1 MLRDAWL
8 MTVKD
13 LRIEMTSRVV
23 TAQILPFGFL
33 ILILFGLAISPDL
46 RVVGDARHSVLEEV
60 APGLFWLAVLLSALM
75 ALGRAFALEATD
87 GNLDALRMAGIDPAG
102 VFLGKALAVGLQ
114 LAMIEIVLGFGA
126 LVIFDAPLADPLL
139 LVVTMILATAGITLA
154 GTMYGALAA
163 GLRVR
168 DTLVPLLVL
177 PVMAPVLLG
186 ATLATRDALFA
197 ELDVLGWSWAMLL
210 AVFALLYLGVGM
222 LAFGPLLEE
231 T

>member
-13 LRIEMTSRVV
+13 LKIELSSRVV
-23 TAQILPFGFL
+23 MAQIMPFGFL

-46 RVVGDARHSVLEEV
+46 LVVGDARRSVLEEV
-60 APGLFWLAVLLSALM
+60 SPALFWLAVLLSGLM
-75 ALGRAFALEATD
+75 ALGRAFAVEAQD

-102 VFLGKALAVGLQ
+102 VFLGKALAVAVQ
-114 LAMIEIVLGFGA
+114 LAAIEIILGFGA
-126 LVIFDAPLADPLL
+126 FVVFGAPLADPILL
-139 LVVTMILATAGITLA
+139 LITIVLATAGVTLA
-154 GTMYGALAA
+154 GTMYAALAA
-163 GLRVR
+163 GLRTR

-177 PVMAPVLLG
+177 PVLAPALLG

-197 ELDVLGWSWAMLL
+197 DPGVLGWSWAMLL

-231 T
+231 S

>member
-1 MLRDAWL
+1 MLRDTWL

-13 LRIEMTSRVV
+13 LRIELTSRVV
-23 TAQILPFGFL
+23 VVQILPFGLL
-33 ILILFGLAISPDL
+33 ILILFGLAIEPDL
-46 RVVGDARHSVLEEV
+46 RVVGDARRSVLEEV

-75 ALGRAFALEATD
+75 TLGRAFAVEASD

-102 VFLGKALAVGLQ
+102 VFLGKALAVTVQ
-114 LAMIEIVLGFGA
+114 MVAIELVLGFGA
-126 LVIFDAPLADPLL
+126 VVIFGTPLADAWLL
-139 LVVTMILATAGITLA
+139 AVTLVLATAGITLA
-154 GTMYGALAA
+154 GTLYAALAS
-163 GLRVR
+163 GLRSR

-177 PVMAPVLLG
+177 PVLAPVLLG

-197 ELDVLGWSWAMLL
+197 DPAVPGWSWALLL

>member
-1 MLRDAWL
+1 MMHDAWL

-13 LRIEMTSRVV
+13 LRIEASSRVV

-46 RVVGDARHSVLEEV
+46 RVVGDARRSVLEEI

-75 ALGRAFALEATD
+75 ALSRAFAVEATD
-87 GNLDALRMAGIDPAG
+87 GNLDALRMAGVDPAG
-102 VFLGKALAVGLQ
+102 IFLGKALAVAVQ
-114 LAMIEIVLGFGA
+114 LIVIEVVLGFGA
-126 LVIFDAPLADPLL
+126 FVVFGAPLDNALL
-139 LVVTMILATAGITLA
+139 LIVSAVLATIGVTLA
-154 GTMYGALAA
+154 GTLYAA
-163 GLRVR
+163 MAGGLRVR

-177 PVMAPVLLG
+177 PVLAPVLLG

-197 ELDVLGWSWAMLL
+197 DPAVTGWSWAMLL
-210 AVFALLYLGVGM
+210 AVFSLLYLGVGM

-231 T
+231 S

>member
-1 MLRDAWL
+1 VLRDTWL

-23 TAQILPFGFL
+23 TAQIMPFGIL

-46 RVVGDARHSVLEEV
+46 LVVGDARRPVIEEV

-75 ALGRAFALEATD
+75 ALGRAFALEADD
-87 GNLDALRMAGIDPAG
+87 GNLDALRMAGLDPAG
-102 VFLGKALAVGLQ
+102 VFLGKALAVAVQ
-114 LAMIEIVLGFGA
+114 LVAVEVVLGFGA
-126 LVIFDAPLADPLL
+126 FVVFGAPVAQVGLL
-139 LVVTMILATAGITLA
+139 LTTVLLATIGVTLA
-154 GTMYGALAA
+154 GTLYAALAA

-177 PVMAPVLLG
+177 PVLAPVLLG

-197 ELDVLGWSWAMLL
+197 DPAVPGWSWAGLL
-210 AVFALLYLGVGM
+210 AVFAMLYLGVGM

-231 T
+231 S

>member
-13 LRIEMTSRVV
+13 LRIEVTSRVV
-23 TAQILPFGFL
+23 MAQILPFGFL

-46 RVVGDARHSVLEEV
+46 RVVGDERRSVLEEV

-75 ALGRAFALEATD
+75 ALGRAFAVEAAD

-102 VFLGKALAVGLQ
+102 VFLGKALAVAVQ
-114 LAMIEIVLGFGA
+114 LTVIEVVLGFGA
-126 LVIFDAPLADPLL
+126 LVIFGAPLADPVLL
-139 LVVTMILATAGITLA
+139 FVTIILATAGITLA
-154 GTMYGALAA
+154 GTMYAGLAA

-177 PVMAPVLLG
+177 PVLAPVLLG

-197 ELDVLGWSWAMLL
+197 EPDVLGWSWTMLL

>member
-1 MLRDAWL
+1 VFRDTVL
-8 MTVKD
+8 MAVKD
-13 LRIEMTSRVV
+13 LRIELSSRVV
-23 TAQILPFGFL
+23 MAQVLPFGLL

-46 RVVGDARHSVLEEV
+46 RVVGDARRSVLEEV

-75 ALGRAFALEATD
+75 ALNRAFALEATD

-102 VFLGKALAVGLQ
+102 VFLGKALAVSAQ
-114 LAMIEIVLGFGA
+114 LVSIEVVLGFGA
-126 LVIFDAPLADPLL
+126 FVVFGAPVASPGLLA
-139 LVVTMILATAGITLA
+139 VTVLLATAGITLA
-154 GTMYGALAA
+154 GTLYAALAA

-177 PVMAPVLLG
+177 PVLAPVLLG

-197 ELDVLGWSWAMLL
+197 DPAVPGWSWVMLL
-210 AVFALLYLGVGM
+210 AVFSMLYLGVGM

>member
-13 LRIEMTSRVV
+13 LKIELSSRVV
-23 TAQILPFGFL
+23 MAQITPFGFM

-46 RVVGDARHSVLEEV
+46 LVVGDARRSVLEEV
-60 APGLFWLAVLLSALM
+60 SPALFWLAVLLSGLM
-75 ALGRAFALEATD
+75 ALGRAFAVEAED

-102 VFLGKALAVGLQ
+102 VFLGKALAVAVQ
-114 LAMIEIVLGFGA
+114 LAAIEVVLGFGA
-126 LVIFDAPLADPLL
+126 FVVFGAPLADPVLL
-139 LVVTMILATAGITLA
+139 LITVVLATAGVTLA
-154 GTMYGALAA
+154 GTIYAALAA

-177 PVMAPVLLG
+177 PVLAPVLLG

-197 ELDVLGWSWAMLL
+197 DPGVLGWSWAMLL

-231 T
+231 S

>member
-13 LRIEMTSRVV
+13 LKIEMTSKVV

-75 ALGRAFALEATD
+75 ALGRAFALEAAD

-114 LAMIEIVLGFGA
+114 LAVIEVVLDFGA

-139 LVVTMILATAGITLA
+139 LVVTMILATAGIALA

-197 ELDVLGWSWAMLL
+197 DLDVLGWSWAMLL

>member
-75 ALGRAFALEATD
+75 ALGRAFALEAAD

-114 LAMIEIVLGFGA
+114 LAVIEVVLDFGA

-139 LVVTMILATAGITLA
+139 LVVTMILATAGIALA

-197 ELDVLGWSWAMLL
+197 DLDVLGWSWAMLL

>member
-13 LRIEMTSRVV
+13 LKIELSSRVV
-23 TAQILPFGFL
+23 MAQIMPFGFL

-46 RVVGDARHSVLEEV
+46 LVVGDARRSVLEEV
-60 APGLFWLAVLLSALM
+60 SPALFWLAVLLSGLM
-75 ALGRAFALEATD
+75 ALGRAFAVEAQD

-102 VFLGKALAVGLQ
+102 VFLGKALAVAVQ
-114 LAMIEIVLGFGA
+114 LAAIEIILGFGA
-126 LVIFDAPLADPLL
+126 FVVFGAPLADPILL
-139 LVVTMILATAGITLA
+139 LITIVLATAGVTLA
-154 GTMYGALAA
+154 GTMYAALAA
-163 GLRVR
+163 GLRTR

-177 PVMAPVLLG
+177 PVLAPVLLG

-197 ELDVLGWSWAMLL
+197 DPGVLGWSWAMLL

-231 T
+231 S